1 MVRMLGILVVGLI
14 ALNIGLGVALFKTR
28 ADARSEIL
36 VLRDEIQSRTTFGPR
51 GGREDGGRDGN
62 RGGNNF
68 KEVQKRLNLSEEQTM
83 AFKAFLQAR
92 REVRRAMAKELSGSQ
107 LAFEKALTADS
118 FDKAKLKALRDG
130 FSEKRFKA
138 NEEAFVQFEAF
149 LETLNLEQRKQMF
162 ELGKRSPN
170 ALLFL

>member
-1 MVRMLGILVVGLI
+1 MESALAGFNARTGWGLI
-14 ALNIGLGVALFKTR
+14 
-28 ADARSEIL
+28 
-36 VLRDEIQSRTTFGPR
+36 
-51 GGREDGGRDGN
+51 GREVVSSHSRACRCGHQFNAPGEMYYAGNLDDGTYIK
-62 RGGNNF
+62 F
-68 KEVQKRLNLSEEQTM
+68 CEPC
-83 AFKAFLQAR
+83 
-92 REVRRAMAKELSGSQ
+92 MAKELSGSQ

-138 NEEAFVQFEAF
+138 NEEAFLQFEAF